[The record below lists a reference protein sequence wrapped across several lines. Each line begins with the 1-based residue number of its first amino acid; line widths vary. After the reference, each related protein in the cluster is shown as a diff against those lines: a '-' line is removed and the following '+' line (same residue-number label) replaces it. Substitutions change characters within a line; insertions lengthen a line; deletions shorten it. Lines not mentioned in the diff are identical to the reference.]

1 MLTDWQTE
9 KREQDIELL
18 RAVGLLSPSLTL
30 AHVHQ
35 FVFFITAD
43 AVVFERSNFEEFDAL
58 NIVEEMTEDERAAL
72 RARVIEKVL
81 NASSVL
87 SR

>member
-1 MLTDWQTE
+1 MLTDWQTG
-9 KREQDIELL
+9 KREQDIELV
-18 RAVGLLSPSLTL
+18 RALNLLSPSLTL

-58 NIVEEMTEDERAAL
+58 DIVEEMTDDELAEL
-72 RARVIEKVL
+72 RVRVIEKVL